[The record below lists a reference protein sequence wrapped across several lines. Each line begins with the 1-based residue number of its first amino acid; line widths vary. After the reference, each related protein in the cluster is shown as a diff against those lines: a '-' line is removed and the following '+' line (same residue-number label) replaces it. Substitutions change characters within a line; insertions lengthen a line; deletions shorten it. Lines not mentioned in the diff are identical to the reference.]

1 MLIDMEL
8 IEIEAFLAVTKS
20 GSFTAAA
27 EQLFISQPA
36 ISRRIELLER
46 ELEAP
51 LFERGRGGAMLTDAG
66 EAFLGFARQAV
77 AALRDGAGAV
87 RDLRDG
93 SRGTVALALVGTLT
107 STRLTARIRAFRTEN
122 PFVRVTLRTARSDEV
137 SLLVQTGEA
146 ALGLRYFPD
155 PSPAVESRW
164 VEDEALRI
172 VCAADSRLVT
182 GDAPAVAALRG
193 LPWVS
198 FPLGV
203 ASSGEAFTNLLH
215 RRLAAHTL
223 DDAEIIAIDSLTA
236 QKRLIEADFGLGMLP
251 GSSIEEELRLGT
263 LRVLAI
269 PELEAA
275 APVYAIRR
283 SGGYLSAAA
292 EAMLA
297 MLLALPNT

>member
-1 MLIDMEL
+1 MLIAMEL
-8 IEIEAFLAVTKS
+8 IEIEAFLAVAKA

-27 EQLFISQPA
+27 DQLFISQPA

-46 ELEAP
+46 ELAAP
-51 LFERGRGGAMLTDAG
+51 LFERGRGGAALTDAG
-66 EAFLGFARQAV
+66 DVFLEFARQAV

-87 RDLRDG
+87 AELRDG

-107 STRLTARIRAFRTEN
+107 STRLTARIRVFRAEN

-146 ALGLRYFPD
+146 AIGLRYFPD
-155 PSPAVESRW
+155 PSPAVESHW
-164 VEDEALRI
+164 VEDEALCI
-172 VCAADSRLVT
+172 VCAADSRLVS
-182 GDAPAVAALRG
+182 GDAPPVAALRG
-193 LPWVS
+193 VPWVS

-203 ASSGEAFTNLLH
+203 ASSGEAFTSLL
-215 RRLAAHTL
+215 RQRLAAHML

-251 GSSIEEELRLGT
+251 RSSIDEELRLGT

-269 PELEAA
+269 PELEAV

-283 SGGYLSAAA
+283 RGGYLSAAG

-297 MLLALPNT
+297 MLLAAPNT